1 MKTRNCR
8 QILALLFT
16 ALPALAGT
24 IGSTLVTPAATPAGT
39 AAVVTVTSV
48 ISDASVIAGSVQLQS
63 LDSTGRV
70 IAITGNLHDDGLNGD
85 AVANDGTYTLQTTVL
100 QNTPGT
106 LIFRVSAG
114 FQGSLTRAFSSQLL
128 VSVTG
133 SSVALNIL
141 SPANLLYTSTSPV
154 IVSGTVGDSSAA
166 VKINGINAPVTGG
179 QFQAS
184 VPLAEGL
191 NTLTAVAT
199 NTGGAVSTASVQ
211 ATLDTTPPHITI
223 DSPQASGMTTAAS
236 VTVTGTANDIVV
248 GTVNSGDVQVSINGI
263 VAQVANRTYAA
274 SNVPL
279 VLGAN
284 TLQAVGRDRAG
295 NGVTITTTI
304 TRVSASQPMMPQI
317 GMPAV
322 MDSLN
327 LVSGNN
333 QTGMI
338 ATALSSP
345 LIVALTDQTGKAVT
359 GQAVVFTVTGNNG
372 TLTAGGTPAAA
383 VMATTDSN
391 GKAQVTWTLGQRSG
405 AGIDTV
411 QASTAL
417 AMAVVSF
424 NATALTSGANMIVA
438 DSGNNQS
445 GALGQ
450 ALTFP
455 FVAVVTDSG
464 HNRVPNVQVTFNVV
478 KGGGKLGGALS
489 QQVTTDSNGRAI
501 AVLTLGSQPGNAANV
516 VQAGFSG
523 NPGLPISF
531 TATGLASGDP
541 GNTSISGVVLDN
553 GNLPLQGVTMRLYQ
567 TNQASNNNLPL
578 QVGTPVQTDAKG
590 AFTILAAPVGYFKLM
605 ADGTTA
611 VNLNSYPVLEYDI
624 VTVAGQNNK
633 LPGPVYLPALDKVN
647 QLCVDATHGGTLT
660 LPQSPGFALK
670 VLAGSAIFPGGSTTG
685 CVSVSTVNADKVPM
699 APGFGQQPRY
709 IVTIQPVGTVFN
721 PPAAISIPNV
731 DGLAAN
737 AVTEMYSYDHDLS
750 EFIAIGTGTVSKD
763 GSVIASNPGVGVL
776 KAGWHCGGNPSATG
790 GSGGLAVTMTPLV
803 QTTMSGNTASLTA
816 SGTPP
821 LEGTYSWQ
829 LTDDPADAD
838 DDPTAGMLVTQP
850 ACLSAP
856 SCTATVKGLKP
867 GRVTVKVT
875 FTCTTTGLSVSTTAK
890 INFTLALNVTEVSF
904 QNPNKIT
911 LFKDLAGS
919 APVIAGPEWVDANI
933 DGNPETDEPAAF
945 VGSKP
950 GAGKMSLTAKFKVTG
965 TTLPAD
971 VSMVK
976 IRGNSAG
983 LNFVA
988 GAPSI
993 AAGVVSIPLTASTEN
1008 LPATTKYYNPL
1019 TIVWQYSTDGGAT
1032 YTNAGS
1038 SSHKVFV
1045 TLGVPTQ
1052 SKVYVTTIQYA
1063 VSNDGA
1069 GDQGTAFQKSWD
1081 LIKGPANIKTWD
1093 ARKLYYYRD
1102 GYGFGACALDEASLL
1117 TAVSGSG
1124 QCGSFANLLIAVAS
1138 TNAIPAEFI
1147 VISTVDRTGFLV
1159 KKWTFGTASYPGAAG
1174 AYEWK
1179 LAFNPLGDVMV
1190 PKQASGVYGDL
1201 TNTDQL
1207 AGQNSAPPSEKAFG
1221 LHFIVKTTVNPP
1233 TLYYDAS
1240 YGGTYTGAD
1249 KVSAAAFFEANAVEG
1264 YYKSFAADP
1273 ANERRLRVP
1282 AGAVN
1287 IVFDK

>member
-24 IGSTLVTPAATPAGT
+24 IGSTLVSPAATPAGT

-100 QNTPGT
+100 QNAPGT

-114 FQGSLTRAFSSQLL
+114 FQGSLTRAFSSQIL

-223 DSPQASGMTTAAS
+223 DSPQAAGMTTAAT

-248 GTVNSGDVQVSINGI
+248 GTVNSGDVQVTINGI

-338 ATALSSP
+338 ATGLSSP

-405 AGIDTV
+405 AGTDTV

-455 FVAVVTDSG
+455 FVAVVTDTG

-850 ACLSAP
+850 ACLSAT

-890 INFTLALNVTEVSF
+890 INFTLALNVTQVSF
-904 QNPNKIT
+904 MNNVKI
-911 LFKDLAGS
+911 LKDAAGVAS
-919 APVIAGPEWVDANI
+919 PPMVASPEWVDANI
-933 DGNPETDEPAAF
+933 DGNPETDERAAY
-945 VGSKP
+945 VSSKD
-950 GAGKMSLTAKFKVTG
+950 GANQIQVVAKFKVVG
-965 TTLPAD
+965 PAPAGIATLI
-971 VSMVK
+971 
-976 IRGNSAG
+976 IRGDTPDG
-983 LNFVA
+983 MRFQVTGPTLN
-988 GAPSI
+988 GDGTIQTP
-993 AAGVVSIPLTASTEN
+993 PMASTVN
-1008 LPATTKYYNPL
+1008 LPATVKFYSPL
-1019 TIVWQYSTDGGAT
+1019 TIVWKYSTDGST
-1032 YTNAGS
+1032 FNNAGS
-1038 SSHKVFV
+1038 SSHKVYA
-1045 TLGVPTQ
+1045 TLHAP
-1052 SKVYVTTIQYA
+1052 K
-1063 VSNDGA
+1063 
-1069 GDQGTAFQKSWD
+1069 
-1081 LIKGPANIKTWD
+1081 
-1093 ARKLYYYRD
+1093 
-1102 GYGFGACALDEASLL
+1102 
-1117 TAVSGSG
+1117 
-1124 QCGSFANLLIAVAS
+1124 
-1138 TNAIPAEFI
+1138 
-1147 VISTVDRTGFLV
+1147 
-1159 KKWTFGTASYPGAAG
+1159 AG
-1174 AYEWK
+1174 A
-1179 LAFNPLGDVMV
+1179 
-1190 PKQASGVYGDL
+1190 
-1201 TNTDQL
+1201 
-1207 AGQNSAPPSEKAFG
+1207 
-1221 LHFIVKTTVNPP
+1221 
-1233 TLYYDAS
+1233 
-1240 YGGTYTGAD
+1240 TGP
-1249 KVSAAAFFEANAVEG
+1249 V
-1264 YYKSFAADP
+1264 
-1273 ANERRLRVP
+1273 
-1282 AGAVN
+1282 
-1287 IVFDK
+1287 